1 MKTQPPGLIDVY
13 LAKRKIKK
21 SIYRTPLVKSPRL
34 REIVT
39 AECYLKLENLQNTGS
54 FKIRGATNKILSLS
68 DDERKR
74 GVIAVSSGNHG
85 RAVASVAQKY
95 NIPAVICIS
104 ETVPRN
110 KVQAIRELGAEIVIA
125 GKSYDAA
132 SEGAEKLQVERGLTM
147 IHPFDDPYVI
157 AGQGTI
163 GLELIEDLPEID
175 TAIVPL
181 SGGGLLGGIALTLK
195 SINPKIRTIGVSMDR
210 NPKIRTIGVSMDR
223 GPAMFESLKAGRIM
237 EVIEEPT
244 LADALVGGI
253 GKNNAHTFA
262 IIQQFVDE
270 TVLVS
275 EGEIAAG
282 MTFALERHQL
292 VVEGGGAVGIAAVL
306 AGKVKE
312 IGENTAI
319 VISGANVDLPVLIE
333 VAQKSYPYQN
343 IG

>member
-21 SIYRTPLVKSPRL
+21 SIYRTPLVKSPGL

-125 GKSYDAA
+125 GKSYDEA

-195 SINPKIRTIGVSMDR
+195 SI

>member
-21 SIYRTPLVKSPRL
+21 SIYRTPLVKSPGL

-68 DDERKR
+68 DDERNR

-132 SEGAEKLQVERGLTM
+132 SEGAVKLQVERGLTM

-210 NPKIRTIGVSMDR
+210 

-262 IIQQFVDE
+262 ITQQFVDE

>member
-132 SEGAEKLQVERGLTM
+132 SEGAVKLQVERGLTM

-195 SINPKIRTIGVSMDR
+195 SI

>member
-125 GKSYDAA
+125 GQSYDEA

-195 SINPKIRTIGVSMDR
+195 SI

>member
-21 SIYRTPLVKSPRL
+21 SIYRTPIVKSPGL

-125 GKSYDAA
+125 GKSYDEA

-175 TAIVPL
+175 SVIVPL

-195 SINPKIRTIGVSMDR
+195 SI

>member
-21 SIYRTPLVKSPRL
+21 SIYRTPLVKSPGL

-125 GKSYDAA
+125 GKSYDEA

-195 SINPKIRTIGVSMDR
+195 SI

-333 VAQKSYPYQN
+333 VAQKRYPYQN

>member
-125 GKSYDAA
+125 GKSYDEA

-210 NPKIRTIGVSMDR
+210 

-262 IIQQFVDE
+262 ITQQFVDE

>member
-21 SIYRTPLVKSPRL
+21 SIYRTPLVKSPGL

-125 GKSYDAA
+125 GKSYDEA

-175 TAIVPL
+175 SVIVPL

-195 SINPKIRTIGVSMDR
+195 SI

-253 GKNNAHTFA
+253 GKKNAHTFA

>member
-68 DDERKR
+68 DDESKR

-210 NPKIRTIGVSMDR
+210 

>member
-21 SIYRTPLVKSPRL
+21 SIYRTPLVKSPGL

-125 GKSYDAA
+125 GKSYDEA

-175 TAIVPL
+175 SVIVPL

-195 SINPKIRTIGVSMDR
+195 SI

>member
-21 SIYRTPLVKSPRL
+21 SIYRTPLVKSPGL

-68 DDERKR
+68 DDERNR

-125 GKSYDAA
+125 GKSYDEA

-175 TAIVPL
+175 SVIVPL

-195 SINPKIRTIGVSMDR
+195 SI

-312 IGENTAI
+312 IGENTTI

>member
-21 SIYRTPLVKSPRL
+21 SIYRTPLVKSPGL

-210 NPKIRTIGVSMDR
+210 

-333 VAQKSYPYQN
+333 VAQKGYPYQN

>member
-21 SIYRTPLVKSPRL
+21 SIYRTPLVKSPGL

-68 DDERKR
+68 DDERNR

-210 NPKIRTIGVSMDR
+210 

>member
-21 SIYRTPLVKSPRL
+21 SIYRTPLVKSPGL

-210 NPKIRTIGVSMDR
+210 

>member
-125 GKSYDAA
+125 GKSYDEA

-195 SINPKIRTIGVSMDR
+195 SI

>member
-1 MKTQPPGLIDVY
+1 MKTQPPGLKDVY
-13 LAKRKIKK
+13 IAQRKLNK
-21 SIYRTPLVKSPRL
+21 SIYRTPLVKSPWL
-34 REIVT
+34 KEFVN

-54 FKIRGATNKILSLS
+54 FKIRGATNKILSLG
-68 DDERKR
+68 DEKRKR
-74 GVIAVSSGNHG
+74 GVIAISSGNHG

-125 GKSYDAA
+125 GKTYDEA

-147 IHPFDDPYVI
+147 VNPFDDPDVI

-163 GLELIEDLPEID
+163 GLELIEDLPEVD
-175 TAIVPL
+175 TVIVPL

-195 SINPKIRTIGVSMDR
+195 SI

-262 IIQQFVDE
+262 IMQQFVDE

-282 MTFALERHQL
+282 MTFALEKHQF

-312 IGENTAI
+312 IGENIAI

>member
-21 SIYRTPLVKSPRL
+21 SIYRTPLVKSPGL

-125 GKSYDAA
+125 GKSYDEA

-210 NPKIRTIGVSMDR
+210 

-244 LADALVGGI
+244 LADALVGWI

-312 IGENTAI
+312 IGENTTI